1 MTPRSVCT
9 VIALLL
15 AAAGLCDGQSLAAR
29 VAATPD
35 GWVRFAYAARPGVSG
50 NGRSVIQWDCGR
62 GNCRQQ
68 VEGSFSDVSD
78 GDWKGVCD
86 SGPATMGESF
96 RVRIEVRMRRGT
108 ASSLRVAVGG
118 TWVGR
123 PDVTDLGTVS
133 APEAARYLLSLARR
147 SAGNAGGRAIFA
159 ATLADSSY
167 VSSELLRIARDP
179 DVATETRRQAVFWVS
194 QAAEVAATRGLDS
207 LVDEDTIDREVREQA
222 VFALSQRP
230 REEGVPALLRIART
244 HHDPMLRRRA
254 IFWLGQSNDPRALAL
269 FEEML
274 TRP

>member
-1 MTPRSVCT
+1 MTPRSAFT
-9 VIALLL
+9 ASTLLF
-15 AAAGLCDGQSLAAR
+15 AAAGPCSGQSLAAR
-29 VAATPD
+29 VAASPD

-50 NGRSVIQWDCGR
+50 NGRNVIQWDCGR

-78 GDWKGVCD
+78 GNGRGVCD
-86 SGPATMGESF
+86 SGP
-96 RVRIEVRMRRGT
+96 VRIEVRMRRGA

-123 PDVTDLGTVS
+123 PNVTDLGIVS

-147 SAGNAGGRAIFA
+147 SAGDAGGRAIFA
-159 ATLADSSY
+159 ATLADSAI
-167 VSSELLRIARDP
+167 VWPELLRIARDP

-207 LVDEDTIDREVREQA
+207 LVHEDTIDREVREQA

-230 REEGVPALLRIART
+230 REEGVPALVRIART
-244 HHDPMLRRRA
+244 HRDPTLRRRA

-269 FEEML
+269 FEELL

>member
-1 MTPRSVCT
+1 MTTRSAVT
-9 VIALLL
+9 AALLV
-15 AAAGLCDGQSLAAR
+15 AAVRPCDGQSLAAR

-35 GWVRFAYAARPGVSG
+35 GTVRFAYAARPGVSG
-50 NGRSVIQWDCGR
+50 NGRNVIQWDCGR

-78 GDWKGVCD
+78 GEWRGVCD
-86 SGPATMGESF
+86 SGPATTRESF
-96 RVRIEVRMRRGT
+96 RVRIEVRMQRGA

-118 TWVGR
+118 TWVNR

-147 SAGNAGGRAIFA
+147 SAGDAGGRAIFA
-159 ATLADSSY
+159 ATLADSSS
-167 VSSELLRIARDP
+167 VTSELLRIARDEDMP
-179 DVATETRRQAVFWVS
+179 TETRRQAVFWVA

-230 REEGVPALLRIART
+230 RDEGVPALLRIARA

-269 FEEML
+269 FEELL

>member
-1 MTPRSVCT
+1 MTPRTAVT
-9 VIALLL
+9 ALALFV
-15 AAAGLCDGQSLAAR
+15 ATARPCDGQSLAAR

-50 NGRSVIQWDCGR
+50 NGRNVIQWDCGR

-68 VEGSFSDVSD
+68 LDGNMSDVSD
-78 GDWKGVCD
+78 ADWRGDCD
-86 SGPATMGESF
+86 SGPV
-96 RVRIEVRMRRGT
+96 RVELRLRRG
-108 ASSLRVAVGG
+108 AMVGVRVAVGS
-118 TWVGR
+118 TWVSR
-123 PDVTDLGTVS
+123 PAATDLGTVS

-147 SAGNAGGRAIFA
+147 SAGDAGGRAIFA

-207 LVDEDTIDREVREQA
+207 LVDEDDIDRKVREQA

-230 REEGVPALLRIART
+230 REEGVPALVRIART
-244 HHDPMLRRRA
+244 HHDPMLRSRA
-254 IFWLGQSNDPRALAL
+254 IFWLGQSNDPRVLAL
-269 FEEML
+269 FEEL
-274 TRP
+274 LIRP

>member
-1 MTPRSVCT
+1 MTPRSAFS
-9 VIALLL
+9 ALALVV
-15 AAAGLCDGQSLAAR
+15 AVVGPCDGQSLAAR
-29 VAATPD
+29 VAATSD
-35 GWVRFAYAARPGVSG
+35 GWVRFSYAARPGVSG
-50 NGRSVIQWDCGR
+50 NGRNVIQWDCGR

-78 GDWKGVCD
+78 GDWKGDCD
-86 SGPATMGESF
+86 SGP
-96 RVRIEVRMRRGT
+96 VRIELRMRRG
-108 ASSLRVAVGG
+108 AVSSLRVAVGG
-118 TWVGR
+118 VWVGR

-133 APEAARYLLSLARR
+133 APEAARYLLSVARQ

-159 ATLADSSY
+159 ATLADSSS

-230 REEGVPALLRIART
+230 REEGVPTLLRIART
-244 HHDPMLRRRA
+244 HRDPMLRRRA

-269 FEEML
+269 FEELL